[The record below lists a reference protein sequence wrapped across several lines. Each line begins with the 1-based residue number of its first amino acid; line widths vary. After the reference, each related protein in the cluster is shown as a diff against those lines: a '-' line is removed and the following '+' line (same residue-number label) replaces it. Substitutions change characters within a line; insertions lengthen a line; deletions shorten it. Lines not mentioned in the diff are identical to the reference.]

1 MKIKKIRNFYILTF
15 TISLVLVMIMSFM
28 FAMFNNYQVLITI
41 NDYNEAWTELIMI
54 ILYLICVIWWV
65 FD

>member
-65 FD
+65 FN